1 MSAIF
6 STKIRGLSF
15 PDVNTVCVRKE
26 NTWWGDGGGGEI
38 SSSRNR
44 QDETEWAGRID
55 LVARRR
61 GFSVHVH
68 FRFRLPLPFDRY

>member
-1 MSAIF
+1 MVYHLPMSTP
-6 STKIRGLSF
+6 SVYEKKIR
-15 PDVNTVCVRKE
+15 
-26 NTWWGDGGGGEI
+26 DGATEEGGEI

-61 GFSVHVH
+61 GFSVHVR